1 MQTDTLI
8 LTGDGYGLAIA
19 PEAEALKLLLLKDSA
34 LIVEVIDV
42 NGSNAARAQIKELAS
57 IRNQVEKCRTQI
69 KAPVIAI
76 GRLIDQKGKDFL
88 AELDAA
94 EKRLVRL
101 VERYAE
107 KVEADRRAAEVERQR
122 IEREAERQR
131 QEAERQRLAEIAARE
146 QAEREAEAAR
156 IAAEKAAAQ
165 ADDDDIDAQIEAA
178 RANDEANAR
187 RKQAEEQEKADRAAE
202 GAREAAS
209 EQLAEQQR
217 RASLTARQGTFGVKF
232 STEFEVEDIHAL
244 YAYSSGLISMTVKTM
259 ETKRLIAQLESQG
272 GGTLPTVPGLRIYR
286 KPVVAT
292 R

>member
-8 LTGDGYGLAIA
+8 LTGDGYGLQVA
-19 PEAEALKLLLLKDSA
+19 PEAEALKLRLLKDAS
-34 LIVEVIDV
+34 LIVEVTDV
-42 NGSNAARAQIKELAS
+42 NGSNAALAQIKELAS
-57 IRNQVEKCRTQI
+57 IRNQVEKCRTAI

-76 GRLIDQKGKDFL
+76 GREIDQKGKDFM
-88 AELDAA
+88 AELDVA
-94 EKRLVRL
+94 EQRLKRL

-146 QAEREAEAAR
+146 KAEREAEAAR
-156 IAAEKAAAQ
+156 VAAEQAAAQ

-187 RKQAEEQEKADRAAE
+187 RAAAEEQKRAARAAE
-202 GAREAAS
+202 FARAVEADRI
-209 EQLAEQQR
+209 AEQQR
-217 RASLTARQGTFGVKF
+217 RASLTARQGTDGVKF
-232 STEFEVEDIHAL
+232 TTEFEVEDIHAL
-244 YAYSSGLISMTVKTM
+244 YAYSASLISMTVKTM
-259 ETKRLIAQLESQG
+259 ETKRLIAQLEAQG